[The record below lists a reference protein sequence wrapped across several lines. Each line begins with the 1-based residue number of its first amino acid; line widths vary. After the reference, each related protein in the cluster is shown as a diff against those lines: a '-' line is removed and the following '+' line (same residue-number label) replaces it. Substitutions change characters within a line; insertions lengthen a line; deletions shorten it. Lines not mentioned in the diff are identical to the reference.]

1 MATADEHG
9 SYLEIVDDP
18 PSGPRPSASVDPTP
32 DLPLTRDDE
41 AFLEVVDADP
51 GHAAARSRVVSDDD
65 LALVTALA
73 DDTLPLLA
81 ALWPAVAD
89 LAADPPTPA
98 ALDARIGLARRVFN
112 QVTRRGPEWRARAEV
127 AASALTRR
135 LESLRGKPLHEAVL
149 AELRAHHGQH
159 LDALIAAESAR
170 DKRLCAL
177 ECARVLAEAQR
188 RGLDEAFVRD
198 RCAALGVQHL
208 PGVTS
213 AWAPLDA
220 LPGAPTSLDAVGA
233 CLAES
238 PAQCAAAL
246 REGAL
251 SAWLR
256 AHRAPPGLCDV
267 AQAAEALVARESPD
281 DGALSPKARIALA
294 SLAWSLGREGVAVE
308 GLVVTTADG
317 LKTHL
322 RNGTLHDAPLAA
334 QGELLGQ
341 WFRTQGEHAV
351 AAACEALG
359 RDEPHAGWRLRWA
372 LGEPLRVGQRAV
384 HDPSGLARET
394 LGRPAARADA
404 LARWRDGSFAAWLD
418 ALPRAK
424 RDPLWLDEI
433 RQSPDDPRA
442 FWRGVYRRVPRA
454 PLRLHLGE
462 ALGHRTARFDAVG
475 DLHAGA
481 RVAAVWPWLREAL
494 GSGELDAWLSVAAPG
509 IERTPAQNPDDL
521 GLHQTLWEVGF
532 SGMVLPWG
540 RGGLAVNTP
549 GDLVAAWRKGVA
561 QTELAVGSGLV
572 AAWLLRFHP
581 TRGVPG
587 MDART
592 AVAAWGT
599 GFGAGTVPAGTAA
612 LRVAL
617 LCGLDELP
625 VDPTG
630 AAARTA
636 AGRHGYVGLDPAA
649 HDLGPWEALVQ
660 PQGAHHVAGTALLW
674 AARHAPSLGF
684 VVARM
689 AAGEALSAE
698 EVRGQLAGVGVPRA
712 SETLAEALA
721 AEARM
726 RTQESARRA
735 MEEEAARLALA
746 RETARLE
753 RERDHARREAER
765 DALRRETE
773 RDALRREMHREV
785 ARLTAE
791 RDAAR
796 AAMQQTLSRL
806 ARDRAAFEAEL
817 DTLRTEAEA
826 RLEALRSE
834 TEARAEALREARDE
848 ALRRALAAER
858 LAAIPVVVLPLDG
871 PAFDDDRRPATPPA
885 TAPRPEP
892 ARPEPTPEALEA
904 LAADAVLEA
913 EARIAEALQR
923 AEAEALARD
932 RAEQSQ
938 ADTRAR
944 DLDEAHARA
953 EAAHEAATLRVEA
966 DAAHARAEA
975 ERLAA
980 ELATLRAAYEAPE
993 DEADDDAALFA
1004 ALEGVLESEAELAP
1018 DIELD
1023 ELAAL
1028 PERHEVRVDLLAAAY
1043 TVTDAAEL
1051 APLRAAMDTWARQR
1065 PQHPLH
1071 DLAQTMEAVQVTL
1084 TPCFELHVATRL
1096 EHRTVE
1102 LREGTIPVEDD
1113 PVLVLPEAL
1122 DPETGAIDPWL
1133 LPLAEVDTYNRWETV
1148 IPLDHPV
1155 EDLPCPDCVPTETS
1169 PLPLGR
1175 VACLGCHGERS
1186 VACRTCNGWG
1196 RGRCPTCHGNGMVPQ
1211 GEASVRCRP
1220 CDGRGTVPCTG
1231 CTMGREVCPDCAG
1244 VGACDCPRCGGDG
1257 RIARHAVVTQGFLGV
1272 AARSVVAEG
1281 VPEALAEAITAAAC
1295 EPLPVMYLEAPELD
1309 PAGVAGEVPHPAL
1322 GAAAAQLLAEEAAR
1336 AAGGQRLARQ
1346 RLVVRRYPVW
1356 RVAYTHAGEAYTLWV
1371 HGPGKAVLATRSPLS
1386 RYLDDRVSGAREAV
1400 GREDVAAAVEA
1411 LRAVLEVDLDHPGA
1425 QGAAESLGSAV
1436 LAMATRGELFAAREA
1451 ADLAAPLRWPG
1462 CVQKLVE
1469 TERVL
1474 GRRLQSTR
1482 AWALVEEAEGLL
1494 TRGHLVRC
1502 AEQLAA
1508 LHTAEPQHPDGATLA
1523 ARLGQRW
1530 AREAEGLLAR
1540 GDGAGALALVRRAQ
1554 SVPWVA
1560 CAEAMGA
1567 VAVQARRG
1575 VMADLGRRW
1584 APWVALA
1591 LGGVMFVAGAV
1602 ALLSR

>member
-18 PSGPRPSASVDPTP
+18 APLAPPAASADPTP

-41 AFLEVVDADP
+41 AFLEVVDSDAH
-51 GHAAARSRVVSDDD
+51 HAATRPRVVSDDD

-89 LAADPPTPA
+89 LAADPPTDA
-98 ALDARIGLARRVFN
+98 ALDTRIGLARRVFN

-127 AASALTRR
+127 AAAALTRR
-135 LESLRGKPLHEAVL
+135 LDALRGHPLRDAAV
-149 AELRAHHGQH
+149 AELRAFHTQH

-170 DKRLCAL
+170 DARLCAL
-177 ECARVLAEAQR
+177 ECARVVAEAQR
-188 RGLDEAFVRD
+188 RGLDEALVRA
-198 RCAALGVQHL
+198 RCTALGVAFL
-208 PGVTS
+208 PGQSS

-220 LPGAPTSLDAVGA
+220 LPGAPTSLDAVAA

-256 AHRAPPGLCDV
+256 AHRAPAGLCDV
-267 AQAAEALVARESPD
+267 ALAAEALVAREAPD

-308 GLVVTTADG
+308 GVVVTTAEG

-341 WFRTQGEHAV
+341 WFRSQGDHSV
-351 AAACEALG
+351 AAACEALA
-359 RDEPHAGWRLRWA
+359 RHEPHAGWRLRWA
-372 LGEPLRVGQRAV
+372 LGEALRVGQRAV
-384 HDPSGLARET
+384 HDPSGLAREA
-394 LGRPAARADA
+394 LQRPSARVDA
-404 LARWRDGSFAAWLD
+404 LARWRDGSLAAWLD

-424 RDPLWLDEI
+424 RDPLWLDEL
-433 RQSPDDPRA
+433 RQSPDDPGA

-475 DLHAGA
+475 DLHAGP

-494 GSGELDAWLSVAAPG
+494 AAGELDAWLSVAAPG
-509 IERTPAQNPDDL
+509 IERAPAGRHDDL
-521 GLHQTLWEVGF
+521 GLHHTLWDVGF
-532 SGMVLPWG
+532 TGLVLPWG
-540 RGGLAVNTP
+540 RVGRAVSTP
-549 GDLVAAWRKGVA
+549 ADIITAWRKSVP
-561 QTELAVGSGLV
+561 QTEAAVGSGLV
-572 AAWLLRFHP
+572 GAWLGRFHP
-581 TRGVPG
+581 SLGVPG
-587 MDART
+587 MDLRAALR
-592 AVAAWGT
+592 AWGE
-599 GFGAGTVPAGTAA
+599 GFGAGSVPAGTAA

-625 VDPTG
+625 VDPSG
-630 AAARTA
+630 ASARTA
-636 AGRHGYVGLDPAA
+636 TGSHGYVGLDADT
-649 HDLGPWEALVQ
+649 HDTAPWEALVQ

-684 VVARM
+684 LVARV
-689 AAGEALSAE
+689 AAGEVLSAE
-698 EVRGQLAGVGVPRA
+698 EVRTQLASAGAPRA
-712 SETLAEALA
+712 SEGLAEALA
-721 AEARM
+721 AEARL
-726 RTQESARRA
+726 RSQESARRA

-765 DALRRETE
+765 ESLRRETE
-773 RDALRREMHREV
+773 RDTLRREMHREV

-796 AAMQQTLSRL
+796 AAMEQTLARL

-817 DTLRTEAEA
+817 DTLRQHAES
-826 RLEALRSE
+826 RLESLREESLRLRE
-834 TEARAEALREARDE
+834 ESLRLREARDE
-848 ALRRALAAER
+848 ALRRALEAER

-871 PAFDDDRRPATPPA
+871 PAFDDDRAPATPAQPL
-885 TAPRPEP
+885 APR
-892 ARPEPTPEALEA
+892 AEPTPEALEA
-904 LAADAVLEA
+904 LAADAVLAA

-923 AEAEALARD
+923 ADTEAETRDRTERAAAEARD
-932 RAEQSQ
+932 RAQE
-938 ADTRAR
+938 AD
-944 DLDEAHARA
+944 HARA
-953 EAAHEAATLRVEA
+953 QAEHEAATLRLEA
-966 DAAHARAEA
+966 DAQRARAEA
-975 ERLAA
+975 DRLAA
-980 ELATLRAAYEAPE
+980 ELAVTRSLLEAP
-993 DEADDDAALFA
+993 ADDLDDDTAMLA

-1023 ELAAL
+1023 DVATL
-1028 PERHEVRVDLLAAAY
+1028 PERHEVRLDLLAAAY
-1043 TVTDAAEL
+1043 TVTDDAEL

-1071 DLAQTMEAVQVTL
+1071 GFVSEMAGVSVTL
-1084 TPCFELHVATRL
+1084 TPCFELHVATRFEARTL
-1096 EHRTVE
+1096 EI
-1102 LREGTIPVEDD
+1102 REGAIPVEDD
-1113 PVLVLPEAL
+1113 PVPVLPEAL
-1122 DPETGAIDPWL
+1122 DDTTGAVDPWL

-1155 EDLPCPDCVPTETS
+1155 DELACPVCVPAEGS
-1169 PLPLGR
+1169 ALVVGR
-1175 VACLGCHGERS
+1175 VACPGCHGERTI
-1186 VACRTCNGWG
+1186 ACRTCNGWG
-1196 RGRCPTCHGNGMVPQ
+1196 RGRCSHCHGNGMVPQ
-1211 GEASVRCRP
+1211 GDASVRCRP
-1220 CDGRGTVPCTG
+1220 CDGRGTLPCTA
-1231 CTMGREVCPDCAG
+1231 CTMGREACVACAGEGQCDCA
-1244 VGACDCPRCGGDG
+1244 RCGGDG
-1257 RIARHAVVTQGFLGV
+1257 RIARHAVIAQSFLGV
-1272 AARSVVAEG
+1272 AARSTVAEG
-1281 VPEALAEAITAAAC
+1281 VPSALAESITAAGC
-1295 EPLPVMYLEAPELD
+1295 EPLPVIYLEAPELD
-1309 PAGVAGEVPHPAL
+1309 PAGIAEELPHPAL
-1322 GAAAAQLLAEEAAR
+1322 GAAAAQLLSEEAAR
-1336 AAGGQRLARQ
+1336 ATDGQRVARQ

-1356 RVAYTHAGEAYTLWV
+1356 RVAYTHDGEAYTLWV
-1371 HGPGKAVLATRSPLS
+1371 HGPGRAVMATRSPLS
-1386 RYLDDRVSGAREAV
+1386 RYLDDRVTGAQAAV
-1400 GREDVAAAVEA
+1400 VREDVAVAVEA
-1411 LRAVLEVDLDHPGA
+1411 LRAVLAVDLQHPGA
-1425 QGAAESLGSAV
+1425 RDAAESLGSVV

-1494 TRGHLVRC
+1494 GRGHLVRC
-1502 AEQLAA
+1502 AEQLSA
-1508 LHTAEPQHPDGATLA
+1508 LHAAEPDHTDGPLLA
-1523 ARLGQRW
+1523 ARLGERW
-1530 AREAEGLLAR
+1530 AREAEVLLSR

-1554 SVPWVA
+1554 GVPWAA
-1560 CAEAMGA
+1560 CAEAMTA
-1567 VAVQARRG
+1567 VAAQARRG
-1575 VMADLGRRW
+1575 AMADLARRW
-1584 APWVALA
+1584 APWLALA
-1591 LGGVMFVAGAV
+1591 LGGAMFVAGAV